1 MREECEVVGLPLPG
15 LKVDAV
21 YLYYKHTD

>member
-15 LKVDAV
+15 MKVDAV